1 MLVGAT
7 DIAQRVGTEFS
18 PSHAIVE
25 DRPGHKKPPESGP
38 PPPPPPGL
46 IGNIELSA
54 DGQPSVVIAATVVG
68 YVPPAGLM
76 VQVQLEPTASD
87 AERAEDETAKSA
99 GQANLA
105 NLEEA
110 ASAAPGVEAAVRSTD
125 ELSDVEAAAVQDMQ
139 ARDASVR
146 REEQAHAAAAGA
158 MAGPIQYEYKT
169 GPDGRRYVVNGQ
181 VSIRYSTPSGDPT
194 DAANAGRKLA
204 AAAMAAQAPSAADYA
219 AAAEGYRVAGDAERV
234 AVDQTLTAS
243 RQAADEAAAPFALS
257 V

>member
-7 DIAQRVGTEFS
+7 DIAQRVGAEFS
-18 PSHAIVE
+18 PARAIVE
-25 DRPGHKKPPESGP
+25 DQTGHKQPPESGP

-46 IGNIELSA
+46 IGNVELSA
-54 DGQPSVVIAATVVG
+54 SGQPSVVVAATVVG
-68 YVPPAGLM
+68 FVPPAGLM

-87 AERAEDETAKSA
+87 AERAEDERVQDAD
-99 GQANLA
+99 QANLTDP
-105 NLEEA
+105 EEA
-110 ASAAPGVEAAVRSTD
+110 ARAAPGAEAAVRSTD
-125 ELSDVEAAAVQDMQ
+125 ELSNVEAAVVQDMQ

-146 REEQAHAAAAGA
+146 REEQAHAAVAGA

-181 VSIRYSTPSGDPT
+181 VSIRYSTPSGNPT
-194 DAANAGRKLA
+194 DTANAGRKLA

-219 AAAEGYRVAGDAERV
+219 AAAEGYRVAGDADRV
-234 AVDQTLTAS
+234 SADQTLTAS
-243 RQAADEAAAPFALS
+243 RQAAEEAAAPFALS